1 MKRLIFSIISLLLA
15 TTFAVSSAERKL
27 SSYERYISKYSDL
40 ARDHQKRFGIPASI
54 TLAQGLLE
62 SGAGLSKLARESN
75 NHFGIKCHADWKGD
89 RVYHDDDAIGE
100 CFRKYDHVEDSYED
114 HSHFLADRKRYASLF
129 QLRKND
135 YVGWAKGLQQCGYAT
150 DKAYANK
157 LIKVIEDYELYQF
170 DSSANAKLK
179 HHAKKIEQEQASI
192 MRYTIYRTYDM
203 LYVYANGIDNI
214 DVIAQSLGFKTKDLC
229 KYNEIP
235 EDYPLQRGDIIW
247 LQKKKKKA
255 DIPNFNHTVQVG
267 ESMHSISQMYG
278 IRMKNLYKMNKKD
291 YDYIPTEGDVLKL
304 R

>member
-1 MKRLIFSIISLLLA
+1 
-15 TTFAVSSAERKL
+15 
-27 SSYERYISKYSDL
+27 
-40 ARDHQKRFGIPASI
+40 
-54 TLAQGLLE
+54 
-62 SGAGLSKLARESN
+62 
-75 NHFGIKCHADWKGD
+75 
-89 RVYHDDDAIGE
+89 
-100 CFRKYDHVEDSYED
+100 
-114 HSHFLADRKRYASLF
+114 
-129 QLRKND
+129 
-135 YVGWAKGLQQCGYAT
+135 
-150 DKAYANK
+150 
-157 LIKVIEDYELYQF
+157 
-170 DSSANAKLK
+170 
-179 HHAKKIEQEQASI
+179 
-192 MRYTIYRTYDM
+192 M